1 MLKTVAI
8 GFLSV
13 NIKKNATGCGLPTC
27 HPEAR
32 LAKISD
38 VLYQRL
44 IFLFVFNNPY
54 LA

>member
-13 NIKKNATGCGLPTC
+13 NKKNATGCGLPTC

-32 LAKISD
+32 LAEKIYMFYRRA
-38 VLYQRL
+38 V
-44 IFLFVFNNPY
+44 P
-54 LA
+54 A